1 MTLLEEE
8 SSLKE
13 IVQLVG
19 MDALSKNERMTME
32 TAKSLREDFLHQ
44 NAFHETDT
52 YTSMEKQFKM
62 LTTILKFH
70 HLGLDALKNGA
81 SMNELFNLPVREKIA
96 RMGIV
101 GEHELEK
108 IDALEGEMREQIAK
122 LLASGGDNR

>member
-1 MTLLEEE
+1 MKILEEE

-19 MDALSKNERMTME
+19 MDALSVNERMTME

-44 NAFHETDT
+44 NAFSDIDT

-70 HLGLDALKNGA
+70 HEGLDALQGGA
-81 SMNELFNLPVREKIA
+81 DMNKLFNLPVREKIA
-96 RMGIV
+96 RMGMV
-101 GEHELEK
+101 EEKELEK
-108 IDALEGEMREQIAK
+108 IDALDGEMKDEIAQ
-122 LLASGGDNR
+122 LLSEGGDNK